1 MIELYSEKTDETRKK
16 EIIRLF
22 EADEEQALM
31 DDLRAEIEGDQ
42 DF

>member
-16 EIIRLF
+16 EIIRLL